1 MCDNICGAFS
11 MRRIYSR
18 RQQAKGTCGVLKE
31 DQRVSE
37 FRSSKKFG

>member
-1 MCDNICGAFS
+1 MCDNTCGAFFHAQNLFPPAAS
-11 MRRIYSR
+11 QGDLR
-18 RQQAKGTCGVLKE
+18 VLKE